1 MKAIYMTVR
10 EELDTLIH
18 EAELNNKRIAR
29 VELTYGEF
37 RLLQD
42 ELRDHVRYPSAGA
55 PGAILYLGIPI
66 FVVDK

>member
-1 MKAIYMTVR
+1 MKAVYMTVR

-18 EAELNNKRIAR
+18 EAELDNKRIAR
-29 VELTYGEF
+29 VELTAGEF

-42 ELRDHVRYPSAGA
+42 ELRDHVRCPAAGA

>member
-29 VELTYGEF
+29 VELTYSEF

-42 ELRDHVRYPSAGA
+42 ELRDHVRYPSAGE
-55 PGAILYLGIPI
+55 PGAILYLGIPL